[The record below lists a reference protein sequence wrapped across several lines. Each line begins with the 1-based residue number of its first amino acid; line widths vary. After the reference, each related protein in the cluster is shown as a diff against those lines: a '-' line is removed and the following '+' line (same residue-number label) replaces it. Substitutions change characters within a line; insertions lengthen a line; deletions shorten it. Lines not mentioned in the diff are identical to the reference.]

1 MQMCLRALM
10 AIIFSL
16 MVIIVFSN
24 VVSRYFLNFSIA
36 WSEEV
41 ARFMLIWLAMI
52 GAVLAYVEDEHLG
65 LDILVTQ
72 IPRQMAR
79 VVAVMADLL
88 VLYAIY
94 LITLGGIEM
103 VGTSWNWLS
112 PATATSYGL
121 VYLVVPAAGA
131 VLFLQTISKM
141 AYHIKL
147 LLGTGE

>member
-1 MQMCLRALM
+1 MM
-10 AIIFSL
+10 AIILSL

-24 VVSRYFLNFSIA
+24 VASRYFLNFSIA

-41 ARFMLIWLAMI
+41 ARFMLIWLAMF

-65 LDILVTQ
+65 LDILVKQ
-72 IPRQMAR
+72 MPRQMAHA
-79 VVAVMADLL
+79 VAILADFL

-94 LITLGGIEM
+94 LITLGGVEM
-103 VGTSWNWLS
+103 VGTSWNWMS
-112 PATATSYGL
+112 PATATPYGL
-121 VYLVVPAAGA
+121 VYLVVPAAGI

-141 AYHIKL
+141 AYHVKL